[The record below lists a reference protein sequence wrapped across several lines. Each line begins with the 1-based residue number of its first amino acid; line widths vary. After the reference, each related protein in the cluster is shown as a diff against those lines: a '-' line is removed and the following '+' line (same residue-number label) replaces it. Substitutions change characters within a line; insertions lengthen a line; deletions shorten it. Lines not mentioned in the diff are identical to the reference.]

1 MNRKIHRVFFCMV
14 GFLLLISV
22 LSITLVFHTDKPSV
36 ARAAPGGSIRVPII
50 SQPVS
55 PVVWNGDVRDLPQ
68 LDSVPPSTTDL
79 PRPGSVNTPAEA
91 PSTWVDPLVKDPLGS
106 GSMPDPLS
114 NFEGL
119 YITDGGGWRP
129 PDTNRDVGP

>member
-1 MNRKIHRVFFCMV
+1 
-14 GFLLLISV
+14 V
-22 LSITLVFHTDKPSV
+22 LNVEKPSV
-36 ARAAPGGSIRVPII
+36 ARAAPGGSISSPMI

-68 LDSVPPSTTDL
+68 LDSAPLSTTDL

-91 PSTWVDPLVKDPLGS
+91 PSTWIDPLVKDSLGS
-106 GSMPDPLS
+106 GSMLDPLG

-119 YITDGGGWRP
+119 YITDGGYCGARQTP
-129 PDTNRDVGP
+129 MAMLV